1 MFVGSILNRTA
12 YLPWLGEIVRVRQ
25 LKMRSVHL
33 FLLLSQG
40 DDAKAHG
47 LRNERPCGEEN
58 LTSPLFLFSKR
69 LTSGK
74 MRGRRCCFHEAKQI

>member
-1 MFVGSILNRTA
+1 MRTPHPFRFGVT
-12 YLPWLGEIVRVRQ
+12 LLGAASRQ
-25 LKMRSVHL
+25 QWIAKVK
-33 FLLLSQG
+33 
-40 DDAKAHG
+40 KAHG
-47 LRNERPCGEEN
+47 MRNERPCGEEN